1 MDRTLADTLTA
12 NLKSAKTEDERSR
25 AQTLAMIAMVD
36 CQCKTGARVKRQGV
50 ILAGIGLLLLPVT
63 ALLIEGSCAAKTG
76 AGVVTLHH
84 GAAHLAK
91 NAVTGVDAAAGRAAL
106 HSIGIIVLR

>member
-50 ILAGIGLLLLPVT
+50 ILAGIGLLLLI
-63 ALLIEGSCAAKTG
+63 ALLFGNETAMRLLSFWRTGGS
-76 AGVVTLHH
+76 
-84 GAAHLAK
+84 
-91 NAVTGVDAAAGRAAL
+91 
-106 HSIGIIVLR
+106 S